1 MSTSCWYGPSI
12 AWRARPSTSSKCSI
26 KFNHLGIEFISYR
39 ENIDTSGPLGR
50 ALMTIIGAIA
60 ELERNLIIERVRV
73 GMRRARLD
81 GRHIGRKPLDLDRV
95 AIHRDRA
102 AGHSLGE
109 LAKLHRISRA
119 NRRSASSSFP
129 FRTHCWNLRWQVWNG
144 GYFSGSSRH
153 CAPVPNPHNTP
164 CSTARVS
171 CHGRPRLSARRCGRS
186 TGSTTSHCSSVSS
199 QRPRI
204 GTFGDLQSI
213 PRMPPT
219 RTATIYETGS
229 RQLS

>member
-1 MSTSCWYGPSI
+1 MARST
-12 AWRARPSTSSKCSI
+12 KHFLEVLDQ
-26 KFNHLGIEFISYR
+26 FNHLGIEFISYR
-39 ENIDTSGPLGR
+39 ENIDTSDPLGR

-129 FRTHCWNLRWQVWNG
+129 FRTHCWNLRWQVWSG
-144 GYFSGSSRH
+144 GILLGKLAPLRPGAQPPQHAVQHGTRVVPRTAALAGPTLRPQHRFHHFPLLVSQFPTATHRHIRRSSEH
-153 CAPVPNPHNTP
+153 PQNATNPHCNY
-164 CSTARVS
+164 
-171 CHGRPRLSARRCGRS
+171 L
-186 TGSTTSHCSSVSS
+186 
-199 QRPRI
+199 
-204 GTFGDLQSI
+204 
-213 PRMPPT
+213 
-219 RTATIYETGS
+219 
-229 RQLS
+229 